1 MIVLMS
7 KLEAREIAVI
17 HRFFVVFFIAP
28 VLPIILMKV
37 FVGILVPLLPAL
49 CTYRYLVP
57 RWKEFTGTQ
66 GGTWYQYQ
74 PEGVSVPGTRLPIM

>member
-37 FVGILVPLLPAL
+37 FVGILVSLLPAL
-49 CTYRYLVP
+49 CTYRYLVG
-57 RWKEFTGTQ
+57 R
-66 GGTWYQYQ
+66 
-74 PEGVSVPGTRLPIM
+74 SVPVPV